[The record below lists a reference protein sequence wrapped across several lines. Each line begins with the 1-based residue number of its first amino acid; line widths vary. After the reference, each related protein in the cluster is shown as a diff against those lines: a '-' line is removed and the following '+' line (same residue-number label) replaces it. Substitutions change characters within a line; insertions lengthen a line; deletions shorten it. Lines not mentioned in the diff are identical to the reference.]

1 MGAEAG
7 ALQIQFKKSVEVQGA
22 TVSLG
27 QIASITPDSLYTPLL
42 TDMVVFRSLKAGEE
56 IVLKAASIKTLIEK
70 KKTGLSGVAWS
81 GPRETRVSRDAMVV
95 DQYAIE
101 KILNDY
107 IKKHEHQLPDSDV
120 YFKKVESVRPV
131 ILPVGKLDVEV
142 IPSDPSILRSR
153 SFSLI
158 FKVDDQL
165 EKNISVRC
173 IIEAIAPVAVAA
185 RDLRRGRIIAVKDVL
200 TAKVDIASLK
210 RPYMSV
216 DELVG
221 KRIRRSV
228 KQGKLF
234 YQAMVDTP
242 PMIRRGEVVTM
253 AARKGILLVTAKGIA
268 QHDGRENEMIR
279 VRNSSSRKEIIG
291 RVMEPGLVTVVF

>member
-1 MGAEAG
+1 MSSEAV
-7 ALQIQFKKSVEVQGA
+7 ALQIQLKKSVQVQGA
-22 TVSLG
+22 TVTVG
-27 QIASITPDSLYTPLL
+27 QIAVISPESIHSGVLEELPVY
-42 TDMVVFRSLKAGEE
+42 RSLKAGEE
-56 IVLKAASIKTLIEK
+56 VVIKAESIKALIDK
-70 KKTGLSGVAWS
+70 KKPGLSEVDWS
-81 GPRETRVSRDAMVV
+81 GPQETRVSREAMIV

-101 KILNDY
+101 EILNDY
-107 IKKHEHQLPDSDV
+107 IKSHEYQLPDSEIH
-120 YFKKVESVRPV
+120 FKKVESVEPV

-142 IPSDPSILRSR
+142 LPSDPSILRSR

-185 RDLRRGRIIAVKDVL
+185 RDLRRGKIITVKDVR
-200 TAKVDIASLK
+200 TSKVDIASLK
-210 RPYMSV
+210 RPYMTAE
-216 DELVG
+216 ELVG
-221 KRIRRSV
+221 KRIKRSV

-234 YQAMVDTP
+234 YPGMVETP

-253 AARKGILLVTAKGIA
+253 AARKGTLLVTAKGIA
-268 QHDGRENEMIR
+268 LHDGRENEMIR

-291 RVMEPGLVTVVF
+291 RVKEPGLVTVVF